1 MSDSGIGPTWSPS
14 TTRCQ
19 PLAASAGATAGVA
32 AASFVPRTTMMW
44 LHFLHRI
51 LKTFPRTLSSE
62 IEYLVPQESQTIFI
76 NASFWRRNR
85 SRDLTD
91 ARRARQS
98 WKVEHYI
105 EPANWRKRS
114 PRHFPRDSR
123 RLCATAVSRFCHF
136 SRTRHEIGGRATRVK
151 QEKQE
156 KNEEL
161 SQLTNGFRATSV

>member
-1 MSDSGIGPTWSPS
+1 MRALMSDSGTGPTWSPS

-19 PLAASAGATAGVA
+19 PSAAATGTTAGVGA
-32 AASFVPRTTMMW
+32 ADASFVPRTTMMW

-85 SRDLTD
+85 SRKLTD

-114 PRHFPRDSR
+114 RRRFPRDSR
-123 RLCATAVSRFCHF
+123 RLCATLVTHLHLHLHLHAPDTQSA
-136 SRTRHEIGGRATRVK
+136 GG
-151 QEKQE
+151 
-156 KNEEL
+156 
-161 SQLTNGFRATSV
+161 